1 MLRVRGVRGA
11 TTVDENTPEAIIKAT
26 EEVLRAMIEANNI
39 LETDVASVLFT
50 MTPDLTASFPA
61 RAARNLG
68 WTNTA
73 LLGFQESAV
82 PTGLKRCI
90 RVLIHWNT
98 EKAQDEIEHVYLRGA
113 QVLRPDL
120 RRA

>member
-26 EEVLRAMIEANNI
+26 EEVLRAMIEANSI

-98 EKAQDEIEHVYLRGA
+98 EKTQDEIEHIYLRGA